1 MGLCPDRDKV
11 DEYAISQEDSK
22 NFTKAGDDELLQG
35 SETDML
41 ESPCT
46 PKDFFC
52 HATIGKGMF
61 AKVILVEKINT
72 KGKLYA
78 MKILKKQKLKE
89 LGQQENTK
97 TERDILVKHNSP
109 FLI

>member
-1 MGLCPDRDKV
+1 MGLCPPKGDKAE
-11 DEYAISQEDSK
+11 DYAISDEPSK

-52 HATIGKGMF
+52 HNTIGKGMF
-61 AKVILVEKINT
+61 AKVLLVEKINA

-78 MKILKKQKLKE
+78 MKILKKRKLKE
-89 LGQQENTK
+89 LNQQ
-97 TERDILVKHNSP
+97 
-109 FLI
+109 